1 MVSHHRG
8 RPHPVPCHRPQKVA
22 QIRGVLGPG
31 AARAVGVLNHHLKV
45 ERVEGCWWVMY
56 DE

>member
-8 RPHPVPCHRPQKVA
+8 RPPPVPCHRPQKVA